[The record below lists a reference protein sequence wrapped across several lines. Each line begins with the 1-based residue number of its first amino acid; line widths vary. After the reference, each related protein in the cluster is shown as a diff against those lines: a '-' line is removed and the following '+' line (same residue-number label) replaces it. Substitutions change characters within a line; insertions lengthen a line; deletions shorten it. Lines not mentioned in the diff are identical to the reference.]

1 MFPLFPSFRCQ
12 GIKFL
17 VENSVIADNSP
28 EAIADF
34 LHSHFGL
41 DKTVLGDYLGEGD
54 PLNLKVL
61 FAYVDYMDF
70 TGLTFENALRFFL
83 EGFRLPGE
91 AQKIDRIME
100 TFGEKFCRCNPR
112 VFASSDVAYV
122 LAYAVIMLN
131 TDAHSS
137 QVKHKVRTVSVA
149 RMRFALCCGCARCHE
164 CTLTFA

>member
-1 MFPLFPSFRCQ
+1 
-12 GIKFL
+12 
-17 VENSVIADNSP
+17 
-28 EAIADF
+28 
-34 LHSHFGL
+34 
-41 DKTVLGDYLGEGD
+41 
-54 PLNLKVL
+54 
-61 FAYVDYMDF
+61 MDF

-137 QVKHKVRTVSVA
+137 QVKHKVRWC
-149 RMRFALCCGCARCHE
+149 FG
-164 CTLTFA
+164 